1 MLSASHLIPPAK
13 RIHALP
19 DSTTADFTSRND
31 CLVADQS
38 TSSMLIFSGLLSGA
52 VFGAGFGASPAT
64 ARPRRTA
71 SASANVRR
79 QVFRARLIMSGL
91 MVTAPGQIARL
102 TVIYIGRIVV
112 GIQ

>member
-1 MLSASHLIPPAK
+1 MLSASHLIPPEK

-52 VFGAGFGASPAT
+52 ALGFSPA
-64 ARPRRTA
+64 AASVRADKTA
-71 SASANVRR
+71 SASANARR
-79 QVFRARLIMSGL
+79 QVFCARLIMSWL
-91 MVTAPGQIARL
+91 MLTAPGQIARML
-102 TVIYIGRIVV
+102 LFISEVF
-112 GIQ
+112 